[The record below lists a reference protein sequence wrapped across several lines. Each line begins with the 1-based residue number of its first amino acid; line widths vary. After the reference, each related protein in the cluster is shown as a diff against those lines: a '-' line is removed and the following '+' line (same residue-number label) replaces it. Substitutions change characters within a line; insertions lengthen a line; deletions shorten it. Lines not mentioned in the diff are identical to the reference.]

1 MNGNNFLNLGRDKYN
16 HKRKNKNTYMD
27 VFLERRNQL
36 VDFALKRNNKS
47 AHKYNKPSYYI
58 NEPEEILINNIKKEN
73 NNRYDESYNRIKSN
87 LLLEEKSMENNTV
100 AKLEDDR
107 YDNKINKTKEKNKE
121 NKGYISGL
129 KIDRIITDNYFNK
142 DNLTSP
148 MVQKNKKYIMGKNK
162 FQLNSEKIKNRKEYK
177 YKKRNIKNKIY
188 RINNINKNKLNY
200 CEGEENHRFYDSSG
214 INDYLYSYESYKI
227 KKYYKTNNKGLSKSY
242 VIKNKNN
249 ESNLD
254 NNRISNIS
262 PIKQEIEI
270 DYEDNKEDFKSIEK
284 ELENQ
289 NFNNKNRSSNIK
301 ERDKIKLNSYSCKKK
316 KKNLFSDDNNK
327 NRKNSDDMKNLYSIK
342 IIKEEPNNKVISII
356 HKSTN
361 IIRNE
366 KNKIKDGHK
375 YNIIEVINDETV
387 LINNNNIS
395 KNKFKDEY
403 NINLYKNN
411 IYKNTDIMLDN
422 KINMMNLN
430 NNMKNI
436 YNIKDKEEKELF
448 YKQNKKNITKN
459 KVNNIKD
466 KLNILKNNK
475 ENNIENINYNN
486 IDILCNKIKENKGKN
501 NKEFNQYYD
510 MLFQN
515 DNSENKIKN
524 DFIKKIKN
532 GDIIKNKIIQNS
544 SKINNKRKK
553 YILDKQILK
562 LEGNKINKIN
572 YIDSNFSKYN
582 IKKELIKTYNN
593 KNKLDYNND
602 ISFLFDKNEEKI
614 KLLDEKE
621 YERFKLKNKRIRS
634 TRGNNEI
641 RNKFK
646 NIYTNDITF
655 KRKVDFNHYYARNYE
670 PLNSPRS
677 IWFYINNKIM
687 PPNEI

>member
-188 RINNINKNKLNY
+188 RLNNINKNKLNY

-301 ERDKIKLNSYSCKKK
+301 ERDKIKLVIHVKK
-316 KKNLFSDDNNK
+316 
-327 NRKNSDDMKNLYSIK
+327 RKRIYLVMTIIK
-342 IIKEEPNNKVISII
+342 I
-356 HKSTN
+356 
-361 IIRNE
+361 
-366 KNKIKDGHK
+366 
-375 YNIIEVINDETV
+375 
-387 LINNNNIS
+387 
-395 KNKFKDEY
+395 
-403 NINLYKNN
+403 
-411 IYKNTDIMLDN
+411 
-422 KINMMNLN
+422 
-430 NNMKNI
+430 
-436 YNIKDKEEKELF
+436 
-448 YKQNKKNITKN
+448 
-459 KVNNIKD
+459 
-466 KLNILKNNK
+466 
-475 ENNIENINYNN
+475 
-486 IDILCNKIKENKGKN
+486 
-501 NKEFNQYYD
+501 
-510 MLFQN
+510 
-515 DNSENKIKN
+515 
-524 DFIKKIKN
+524 
-532 GDIIKNKIIQNS
+532 
-544 SKINNKRKK
+544 
-553 YILDKQILK
+553 
-562 LEGNKINKIN
+562 
-572 YIDSNFSKYN
+572 
-582 IKKELIKTYNN
+582 
-593 KNKLDYNND
+593 
-602 ISFLFDKNEEKI
+602 EKI
-614 KLLDEKE
+614 VM
-621 YERFKLKNKRIRS
+621 I
-634 TRGNNEI
+634 
-641 RNKFK
+641 
-646 NIYTNDITF
+646 
-655 KRKVDFNHYYARNYE
+655 
-670 PLNSPRS
+670 
-677 IWFYINNKIM
+677 
-687 PPNEI
+687 

>member
-301 ERDKIKLNSYSCKKK
+301 ERDKIKFNSYSCKKK

-532 GDIIKNKIIQNS
+532 GDIIKN
-544 SKINNKRKK
+544 
-553 YILDKQILK
+553 
-562 LEGNKINKIN
+562 

-582 IKKELIKTYNN
+582 IKKELI
-593 KNKLDYNND
+593 
-602 ISFLFDKNEEKI
+602 
-614 KLLDEKE
+614 
-621 YERFKLKNKRIRS
+621 
-634 TRGNNEI
+634 
-641 RNKFK
+641 
-646 NIYTNDITF
+646 
-655 KRKVDFNHYYARNYE
+655 
-670 PLNSPRS
+670 
-677 IWFYINNKIM
+677 
-687 PPNEI
+687 